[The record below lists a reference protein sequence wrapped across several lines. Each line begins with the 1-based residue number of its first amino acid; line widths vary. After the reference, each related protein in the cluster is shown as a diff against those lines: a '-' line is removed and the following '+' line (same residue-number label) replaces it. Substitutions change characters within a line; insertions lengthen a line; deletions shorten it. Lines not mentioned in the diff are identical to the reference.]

1 MAEAVAPVDAEAFA
15 VAELRAGMTARGD
28 TATVATKVP
37 TTRPSRM
44 VRVSLADTYTVTLAH
59 FGSALL
65 VECWAPT
72 EAAAGQLA
80 RRAYGIL
87 RALGDHDRVL
97 DIGDVSGVVSFP
109 DEVGPRYQFTISL
122 LMNGEIV

>member
-1 MAEAVAPVDAEAFA
+1 MHGDDGQIAA
-15 VAELRAGMTARGD
+15 RADRD
-28 TATVATKVP
+28 I
-37 TTRPSRM
+37 
-44 VRVSLADTYTVTLAH
+44 
-59 FGSALL
+59 
-65 VECWAPT
+65 
-72 EAAAGQLA
+72 AAAGQLA

>member
-1 MAEAVAPVDAEAFA
+1 MAEALAPVDAEGFA
-15 VAELRAGMTARGD
+15 VAQLRAGMTARGD

-37 TTRPSRM
+37 TTRPARM
-44 VRVSLADTYTVTLAH
+44 VRVSLADTYAVTLGH

-87 RALGDHDRVL
+87 RALADHDQ
-97 DIGDVSGVVSFP
+97 VVGIEEVGGIVNFP
-109 DEVGPRYQFTISL
+109 DEVGPRYQFTL
-122 LMNGEIV
+122 ALHMGGELV

>member
-1 MAEAVAPVDAEAFA
+1 MAESLAPVDAESFA
-15 VAELRAGMTARGD
+15 VAQLRAGMTARGD

-72 EAAAGQLA
+72 EAAAGLLA

-87 RALGDHDRVL
+87 RALADHDQ
-97 DIGDVSGVVSFP
+97 VVGFEEVGGIVNFA
-109 DEVGPRYQFTISL
+109 DETGPRYQSTISL

>member
-1 MAEAVAPVDAEAFA
+1 MAEALAPPDAEAFA

-28 TATVATKVP
+28 TATVSVKVP
-37 TTRPSRM
+37 TTRPPRM
-44 VRVSLADTYTVTLAH
+44 VRVSLVGTFDTTLAH
-59 FGSALL
+59 FGSSLL

-72 EAAAGQLA
+72 EAAAGLLA

-87 RALGDHDRVL
+87 RALEDHERVL
-97 DIGDVSGVVSFP
+97 DFEDVGGVVSFP